1 MRGFLCL
8 AFTILLVLGMFWASP
23 YRAMN
28 QAEAVETVG
37 CERADIF
44 NAVTMSGKT
53 ESASETKVYA
63 PSAAW
68 VEKLYVSQG
77 TEVKKGEALALL
89 QVTEDPE
96 KLRQATREAGEKMLE
111 SLLQDAQDGSL
122 EEDSQALLSR
132 AAGAGMEE
140 SPEPAQEEYIL
151 YAPCGGTVMDVF
163 FSEGETVSP
172 LLPCFTLAD
181 LSQMVVKAQV
191 GEENLP
197 QIQPGMFAEMT
208 LTAFPDTRLTGKVQS
223 VAPYAK
229 AASLLDQSGGVSTD
243 VIFSI
248 SNDVAD
254 VKPGYT
260 VSVKVRTESRE
271 DTLLLPYPC
280 VAQDEQNREYVM
292 VVQEGRARKMLVETG
307 LEVGE
312 QVEITAGLTGEERV
326 IRAPGSLKTGQA
338 VAEEEE
344 AYELG

>member
-8 AFTILLVLGMFWASP
+8 AFTILLVLGMFWVSP

-28 QAEAVETVG
+28 QAETVETVG

-151 YAPCGGTVMDVF
+151 YAPCDGTVMDVF
-163 FSEGETVSP
+163 FAEGETVSP

-208 LTAFPDTRLTGKVQS
+208 LTAFPDTRLTGKVQ
-223 VAPYAK
+223 
-229 AASLLDQSGGVSTD
+229 
-243 VIFSI
+243 
-248 SNDVAD
+248 
-254 VKPGYT
+254 
-260 VSVKVRTESRE
+260 
-271 DTLLLPYPC
+271 
-280 VAQDEQNREYVM
+280 
-292 VVQEGRARKMLVETG
+292 
-307 LEVGE
+307 
-312 QVEITAGLTGEERV
+312 
-326 IRAPGSLKTGQA
+326 LKG
-338 VAEEEE
+338 
-344 AYELG
+344 

>member
-8 AFTILLVLGMFWASP
+8 AFTILLVFGMFWVSP

-28 QAEAVETVG
+28 QVETVETVR

-63 PSAAW
+63 PWAAW

-77 TEVKKGEALALL
+77 MEVQKGDALALL

-96 KLRQATREAGEKMLE
+96 KLRQATGDAAEKMLR
-111 SLLQDAQDGSL
+111 SLIQDAQDGSL
-122 EEDSQALLSR
+122 ETDSQDLLSR
-132 AAGAGMEE
+132 AAVSGMEDP
-140 SPEPAQEEYIL
+140 SEPQQEECIL
-151 YAPCGGTVMDVF
+151 YAPCDGTVMDVF
-163 FSEGETVSP
+163 FAEGETVSP

-191 GEENLP
+191 GEENL
-197 QIQPGMFAEMT
+197 QLIKQGMTAEMT

-248 SNDVAD
+248 SNNVQD

-260 VSVKVRTESRE
+260 VSVKVKTESRE
-271 DTLLLPYPC
+271 DALLLPYTC

-292 VVQEGRARKMLVETG
+292 VVQEGRAQKMLVETG

-312 QVEITAGLTGEERV
+312 QVEITAGLTGEEQV
-326 IRAPGSLKTGQA
+326 ISMPSSLKAGQA
-338 VAEEEE
+338 VTEGEQ
-344 AYELG
+344 AYGMG